1 LLIFVLLIKKDGTKY
16 PNKKKPRPL
25 LCQFAITLEQEP
37 VVPVKVA
44 LLEGEYW
51 KRRLGSITNEYKKW
65 REISRK
71 QIKTT
76 NDGSNQYDQSNQINS
91 SLKIKTKN
99 NTTNTTTT
107 TTTTTPT
114 NNNINNTNN
123 HQPSLINN
131 SLSSNNINNYTNM
144 NYYEQQHQ
152 PQTNFN
158 QVSNQNNYDYI
169 NNTAS
174 FYNDTNYNIANNL
187 NYEQNNFYSNNLT
200 STGSTNNSNLNQNN
214 SINNGLLMNNSNN
227 IISKQI
233 PFSNRCR
240 SPSPGLFQDFDLY
253 NFSSDTLFST
263 YCAEDQKDP
272 IFGTNPD
279 LFQPDLMHLYPNFD
293 FLDLEL
299 VSDNYSSN
307 NNNVNTTFDSNNI
320 PNLSLSRQS
329 FNSPNQ
335 RNTAPNRT
343 VVDNNNKTNIYVQN
357 QQQNLSL
364 QSEPISNALN
374 NTTNSANMASLNQP
388 QQQQQAS
395 SYITTTTTTTDSGSD
410 LYNFNTLA
418 TVAAAQSPN
427 ISPNSEIR
435 QRKTNFKVLLT
446 HKKQKFI
453 EFLVFYFLDF
463 KW

>member
-1 LLIFVLLIKKDGTKY
+1 M
-16 PNKKKPRPL
+16 

-76 NDGSNQYDQSNQINS
+76 NDGSNQYDQSNQINN
-91 SLKIKTKN
+91 SLKINTTN
-99 NTTNTTTT
+99 NTTK
-107 TTTTTPT
+107 TTTTPT
-114 NNNINNTNN
+114 TATTTPTNNNNNNINNTNN
-123 HQPSLINN
+123 LQSSLINN

-158 QVSNQNNYDYI
+158 QVSSQNNFDYI

-200 STGSTNNSNLNQNN
+200 STGSTTSSNLNQNN

-227 IISKQI
+227 IMSKQI

-307 NNNVNTTFDSNNI
+307 NNNVNNTFESNNI
-320 PNLSLSRQS
+320 PNISLSRQS
-329 FNSPNQ
+329 NFSPIRLNSPNQ

-343 VVDNNNKTNIYVQN
+343 VVDNNNKTNMYVQN
-357 QQQNLSL
+357 QQQNLTL
-364 QSEPISNALN
+364 QSEPINNTLN
-374 NTTNSANMASLNQP
+374 NTSNSANMTSLNQP
-388 QQQQQAS
+388 QQQQQPPQTS
-395 SYITTTTTTTDSGSD
+395 SYITTTTTADSSD

-427 ISPNSEIR
+427 MSPNSEIR
-435 QRKTNFKVLLT
+435 QRKNNFKV
-446 HKKQKFI
+446 I
-453 EFLVFYFLDF
+453 SNREN
-463 KW
+463 